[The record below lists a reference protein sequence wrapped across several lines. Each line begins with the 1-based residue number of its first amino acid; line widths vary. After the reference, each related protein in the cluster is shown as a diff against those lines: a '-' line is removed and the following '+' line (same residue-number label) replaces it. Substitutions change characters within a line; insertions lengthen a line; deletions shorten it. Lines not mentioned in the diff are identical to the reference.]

1 MRKLHSGAL
10 DMIECHHGVPLDT
23 ECPKCMEVDICG
35 ADAPPELTDKETILM
50 ARIAELEKLLQRSKT
65 RNMQSL
71 AGIAKQNTRIAELEG
86 ATYIEQVVA
95 LKARIEELEG
105 ALEKIAAGSLITCPY
120 ATTIARAALRKD
132 RETPA

>member
-86 ATYIEQVVA
+86 A
-95 LKARIEELEG
+95 
-105 ALEKIAAGSLITCPY
+105 LEKIAAGSLITCPY